1 MTELPVE
8 NKQSVWKIICNF
20 FKKIFT
26 TRNTS
31 CFGLS
36 KTTKKI
42 VIRSRC
48 KESCC
53 CKNCDCVAAVD
64 EKEEDDSSDDIV
76 ITADDCVRIA

>member
-1 MTELPVE
+1 MTDLHIE
-8 NKQSVWKIICNF
+8 NKKSICEIIWNF
-20 FKKIFT
+20 FKKMFT
-26 TRNTS
+26 SSNTS
-31 CFGLS
+31 CCRLS
-36 KTTKKI
+36 KITKKI

-76 ITADDCVRIA
+76 ITDNDVKIS

>member
-8 NKQSVWKIICNF
+8 NKQSVWKIMCNF
-20 FKKIFT
+20 FKKMFT
-26 TRNTS
+26 SN
-31 CFGLS
+31 
-36 KTTKKI
+36 KKI

-64 EKEEDDSSDDIV
+64 QKEEDDSSDDIV

>member
-26 TRNTS
+26 SN
-31 CFGLS
+31 
-36 KTTKKI
+36 KKI

>member
-1 MTELPVE
+1 MTELQIE
-8 NKQSVWKIICNF
+8 NKQAIPRIASKHSLHVWKIICNF

-26 TRNTS
+26 SN
-31 CFGLS
+31 
-36 KTTKKI
+36 KKI

-53 CKNCDCVAAVD
+53 CKNCDCVAALD

-76 ITADDCVRIA
+76 ITDDNVRIA

>member
-8 NKQSVWKIICNF
+8 NKQSVWKIIWNF

-26 TRNTS
+26 SN
-31 CFGLS
+31 
-36 KTTKKI
+36 KKI

-53 CKNCDCVAAVD
+53 CKNCDWVAAVD

-76 ITADDCVRIA
+76 ITDDHGRIA

>member
-1 MTELPVE
+1 MTELQIE
-8 NKQSVWKIICNF
+8 NKQSIWKTIIKF
-20 FKKIFT
+20 FKSLFT
-26 TRNTS
+26 SSNTS
-31 CFGLS
+31 CCRLS
-36 KTTKKI
+36 KITKKI

-76 ITADDCVRIA
+76 ITDNDVKIA